1 MGPDLDKVGGML
13 GNDDEGRRKRHQLN
27 SISIKD
33 PSMKNRENRRKVKG
47 EEAIMVKFKELNKQ
61 LHSCPRRPPFQ
72 NIHL

>member
-1 MGPDLDKVGGML
+1 MMMKEEEKDTK
-13 GNDDEGRRKRHQLN
+13 QLN

>member
-1 MGPDLDKVGGML
+1 MMMKEEEKDTK
-13 GNDDEGRRKRHQLN
+13 QLN

-33 PSMKNRENRRKVKG
+33 PSMKNRENRRKVQG

>member
-1 MGPDLDKVGGML
+1 MKEEEKDTK
-13 GNDDEGRRKRHQLN
+13 QLN

-33 PSMKNRENRRKVKG
+33 PSMKNRENRRKGKG

>member
-1 MGPDLDKVGGML
+1 MKEEEKDTK
-13 GNDDEGRRKRHQLN
+13 QLN